1 MNKKA
6 LILFL
11 LSDMVIV
18 FVIVAFFFA
27 PVGHAIG
34 IGRTWTDE
42 CCIECGSFRSG
53 TYATIFNQ
61 SFPFGFEPRAEN
73 SIQLLH
79 DSFFTPCKEHKWWVY
94 HLARGSINFQGK
106 SESHLPANYEVMKS
120 FSSSQMKTFIS
131 DHPDLASQTAGLFF
145 DYSRKGQNSQ
155 TYQSLRL
162 AIDTLVDMNDASELK
177 TVLASMA
184 GEIRP

>member
-11 LSDMVIV
+11 LSDLVIV

-27 PVGHAIG
+27 PIGHAIG

-42 CCIECGSFRSG
+42 CCVECGSFRSG

-61 SFPFGFEPRAEN
+61 SFPFGFEPNGEN
-73 SIQLLH
+73 SVQLLH

-94 HLARGSINFQGK
+94 HLSRGSIDFKGK
-106 SESHLPANYEVMKS
+106 SESRLSTSFEVMKT
-120 FSSSQMKTFIS
+120 FSRSQMKSFIS
-131 DHPDLASQTAGLFF
+131 DHPNLASQTAGLFF
-145 DYSRKGQNSQ
+145 DYARRGQNFK
-155 TYQSLRL
+155 TYSHLGA
-162 AIDTLVDMNDASELK
+162 AIDMIDIDQAEIAN
-177 TVLASMA
+177 VLASMA
-184 GEIRP
+184 AEIRP